1 MRYILCLFLLIQ
13 LLFSNNEFSNEEK
26 SVFGTNEEKVEQV
39 QNKEILTLEQPSLEP
54 VSPTSSDTQ
63 AFPIEPV
70 KEKEENK
77 TQNIEEDSSSV
88 SLESA
93 NNEVLNTEQTEENK
107 THDEKAPEQTE
118 TSEDDETASQSN
130 FSAVQ
135 QMHQQLLSGEEESVF
150 APTNNDEESTYEEI
164 EEEYEEPIDY
174 FTKVEFENGNRAKSL
189 YLSYPYFP
197 KKIYKNQRF
206 EIVVKA
212 LVTTDDFYTVETR
225 FIDSL
230 NMTVL
235 NPQSVWTLKD
245 NNTFENKYYF
255 KAFDEKFIMPTLQVL
270 LYKDNQVV
278 EVEYIKPEEMSFS
291 EIAKDDE
298 KFSSIIAKNLTV
310 NAYKSKQ
317 YNNNELIM
325 ILDVEAYESNLE
337 DFNLRF
343 IEEQGFSK
351 ITDNYPE
358 QQMLYYL
365 VMPIHKKKVEFNY
378 YNTELKKF
386 KKISIPVV
394 LDNELV
400 STQTDLNPNTSNLL
414 FYKKV
419 ALSCLSLLFLILFIW
434 KRKYIYLIFLLVAVI
449 VLIIYVMPNKQAF
462 IKSDTT
468 IYILPTN
475 NSTIFYKTQKV
486 NLVQVAMKK
495 EHFVK
500 IIMNVDNKKII
511 GWIKEDKL
519 VEN

>member
-1 MRYILCLFLLIQ
+1 MRYILCLFLLTQ
-13 LLFSNNEFSNEEK
+13 LLFSNNEFSDEEK
-26 SVFGTNEEKVEQV
+26 SVFGSNEEKVEQV
-39 QNKEILTLEQPSLEP
+39 QNKEILTLEQPSLET
-54 VSPTSSDTQ
+54 TSISNSDRQ

-70 KEKEENK
+70 KTKEENN
-77 TQNIEEDSSSV
+77 TQNTEESSSI
-88 SLESA
+88 SLEYV
-93 NNEVLNTEQTEENK
+93 NNESLKTEQNQEIQPQDEKVQEENEK
-107 THDEKAPEQTE
+107 TE
-118 TSEDDETASQSN
+118 SDETAFQNNS
-130 FSAVQ
+130 SAIQ
-135 QMHQQLLSGEEESVF
+135 KMHQQLLSSEEESVF
-150 APTNNDEESTYEEI
+150 PTINTDEQTTYEEI
-164 EEEYEEPIDY
+164 EEEYAEPTDY
-174 FTKVEFENGNRAKSL
+174 FTKVEFENKDRAKSL
-189 YLSYPYFP
+189 YLSYPFFP

-212 LVTTDDFYTVETR
+212 LVTTDDFYKVETR

-230 NMTVL
+230 NMTAL
-235 NPQSVWTLKD
+235 NPENVWTLKD

-255 KAFDEKFIMPTLQVL
+255 KAFDEKFVMPTLQVL

-278 EVEYIKPEEMSFS
+278 EVEYIKPQEMSFS

-298 KFSSIIAKNLTV
+298 KFSSIIAKSLTV

-337 DFNLRF
+337 DFNLRY

-378 YNTELKKF
+378 YNTQLKKF

-414 FYKKV
+414 LYKKV
-419 ALSCLSLLFLILFIW
+419 ALSCLSLVFLILFVW
-434 KRKYIYLIFLLVAVI
+434 KRKYIYLVLLLIAVI
-449 VLIIYVMPNKQAF
+449 VLIIYIMPNRQAF

-486 NLVQVAMKK
+486 NVVQVAMKK
-495 EHFVK
+495 ENFIK
-500 IIMNVDNKKII
+500 IIMNVNNKKII